1 MFGLLRNNPKKIPF
15 LGDILFSILT
25 FPVTFTFMEKWGS
38 SRKVVGLTET
48 R

>member
-1 MFGLLRNNPKKIPF
+1 MKKLVISLLALLLCAAALAEETEMKYDF
-15 LGDILFSILT
+15 
-25 FPVTFTFMEKWGS
+25 GS